1 MIKVKKRKIL
11 LLPGDGIGPEV
22 IEEVK
27 KVIEKQMEIEIKD
40 PGENFDIDSFTVM
53 LVITFADQK
62 LNVKLNM
69 ETLNFDKFKSLNDIA
84 DTIINNKKN

>member
-1 MIKVKKRKIL
+1 MEKNKI
-11 LLPGDGIGPEV
+11 

-69 ETLNFDKFKSLNDIA
+69 ETLDFDKFKSLNDIA

>member
-1 MIKVKKRKIL
+1 MEKNKII
-11 LLPGDGIGPEV
+11 D
-22 IEEVK
+22 EVK

>member
-1 MIKVKKRKIL
+1 MEKNKI
-11 LLPGDGIGPEV
+11 

>member
-1 MIKVKKRKIL
+1 
-11 LLPGDGIGPEV
+11 
-22 IEEVK
+22 
-27 KVIEKQMEIEIKD
+27 
-40 PGENFDIDSFTVM
+40 M

-69 ETLNFDKFKSLNDIA
+69 ETLDFDKFKSLNDIA

>member
-1 MIKVKKRKIL
+1 MEKNKI
-11 LLPGDGIGPEV
+11 

-27 KVIEKQMEIEIKD
+27 KVIEKQMEIEIKN
-40 PGENFDIDSFTVM
+40 PEENFDIDSFTVM

-69 ETLNFDKFKSLNDIA
+69 ETLDFDKFKSLNDIA

>member
-1 MIKVKKRKIL
+1 MEKNKI
-11 LLPGDGIGPEV
+11 

-69 ETLNFDKFKSLNDIA
+69 EQKFCFIRF
-84 DTIINNKKN
+84 